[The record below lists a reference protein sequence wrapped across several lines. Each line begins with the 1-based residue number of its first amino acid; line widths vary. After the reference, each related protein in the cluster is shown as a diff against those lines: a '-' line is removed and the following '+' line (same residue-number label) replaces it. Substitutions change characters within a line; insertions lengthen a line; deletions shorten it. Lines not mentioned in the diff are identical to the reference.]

1 MKPASGELK
10 KFRKQTKYQHNRSEG
25 LTHRTNGGTCL
36 PTTRK
41 NKSSNCEGSGVTA
54 GLPAGIPLEP
64 LVGRF

>member
-36 PTTRK
+36 QTKRK
-41 NKSSNCEGSGVTA
+41 NKSSNAKSTGAARHEQDQ
-54 GLPAGIPLEP
+54 E
-64 LVGRF
+64 R